1 MKYVQA
7 KGLNLSAF
15 ALGTVQLGMQYGL
28 GEDSGKP
35 SEEKSFAMLDKA
47 MDLGINT
54 LDTANNYGDSEAV
67 IGRWISHRRAEGKS
81 LPWIVDKIGPL
92 KHGSY
97 DILRD
102 DVYRQVEGC
111 LQTLGVNTIDCL
123 MLHNF
128 EDYEKDRDALQK
140 IFGELKSQKLYA
152 YSALSAYSFHDYGTI
167 ADSGFDATQIPLNV
181 FDWGQ
186 IENGGLQ
193 KIADA
198 GMMIFTRSVYL
209 QGLVFHTPEDLDPRM
224 EFCFPYLK
232 RFISLYKEF
241 ELDPATLALS
251 FVLSLPGVT
260 QAVMGCD
267 NVAQVEANC
276 DLFDRTVK
284 LSPEQM
290 EKLHEAFRG
299 IDPRV
304 VNPGMWFNSKK

>member
-15 ALGTVQLGMQYGL
+15 ALGTVQLGLTYGL
-28 GEDSGKP
+28 GEHAEKP
-35 SEEKSFAMLDKA
+35 TEEAAFAILDRA
-47 MDLGINT
+47 VELGVNT

-67 IGRWISHRRAEGKS
+67 IGRWLTKRRTEGKE
-81 LPWIVDKIGPL
+81 LPLIVTKVGPL

-102 DVYRQVEGC
+102 DVMYQLEGC
-111 LQTLGVNTIDCL
+111 MKRLCIDKL
-123 MLHNF
+123 DIFMLHDY
-128 EDYEKDRDALQK
+128 EDYANDRDAMQK
-140 IFGELKSQKLYA
+140 IFADIKSQGLYD
-152 YSALSAYSFHDYGTI
+152 YSAISAYSRHDYGVI

-193 KIADA
+193 KLADS
-198 GMMIFTRSVYL
+198 GMMIFTRSVFL
-209 QGLVFHTPEDLDPRM
+209 QGLVFHTPQDLDPRM
-224 EFCFPYLK
+224 DFCFPYLN
-232 RFISLYKEF
+232 RFIELYQEF
-241 ELDPATLALS
+241 ELSPAALALS

-267 NVAQVEANC
+267 TADQVESNC
-276 DLFDRTVK
+276 KLFDQTVK
-284 LSPEQM
+284 LSQEQM
-290 EKLHEAFRG
+290 EKLHDAFRG

-304 VNPGMWFNSKK
+304 INPGTWFNRMK